1 VVDAHAVSDRLLVN
15 FVYCQQIGHV
25 VEALHYA
32 NGYHAAYPSRR
43 ISVTLIEN
51 TATELTRYA
60 DFVEETYPVPVDIF
74 DGTADHSAALAG
86 MPSEWDAVVSDFRG
100 ADPAQRAI
108 FPGLASWFD
117 ASTAYFSGQKGFA
130 GFRKPVPYSPGEHWR
145 LAVEPDHTRFA
156 GEGPRIAIL
165 PAGSAPRSFYPSVA
179 SWELVLDALALRF
192 PAATFCLVGKLRADA
207 RTSTSI
213 TRAELDRM
221 LAVTPNSID
230 LVDEPLTAQL
240 AAVAACDVLV
250 SPHSGFGMIALAAGT
265 PWLTIGGNRWP
276 EYFFNGV
283 PFHTVIPDV
292 SRFPCYTMMTA
303 DPPMVDDDGER
314 SPSMSRTRLEADLD
328 EIVAGTADLVAGRV
342 DYATALKDHATRMLS
357 IVGGDPAH
365 LWSIDNVLA
374 ESLS

>member
-1 VVDAHAVSDRLLVN
+1 VSDRLLVN

-32 NGYHAAYPSRR
+32 NGYRAADPSRR
-43 ISVTLIEN
+43 LSMTLIEN

-60 DFVEETYPVPVDIF
+60 GFVDETYPIPVDVF
-74 DGTADHSAALAG
+74 DGSPDHSATLAG
-86 MPSEWDAVVSDFRG
+86 VPADWDAVVSDFRG
-100 ADPAQRAI
+100 YDPAQREI

-130 GFRKPVPYSPGEHWR
+130 GFPKPVPYSPGEHWR
-145 LAVEPDHTRFA
+145 LAVPPDHSRFT

-165 PAGSAPRSFYPSVA
+165 PGGSAPRAFYPSIS
-179 SWELVLDALALRF
+179 SWELILDALALRF

-207 RTSTSI
+207 RTSTSA

-221 LAVTPNSID
+221 LAVMPNAVD
-230 LVDEPLTAQL
+230 VVDEPLTHQL

-250 SPHSGFGMIALAAGT
+250 SPHSGFGMVGLAAGT

-292 SRFPCYTMMTA
+292 TRFPCYTLMSP

-314 SPSMSRTRLEADLD
+314 TPSMSRARLEADLA
-328 EIVAGTADLVAGRV
+328 EIVEGTANLVAGRV
-342 DYATALKDHATRMLS
+342 DYPTALKDHATRMLPV
-357 IVGGDPAH
+357 VGGDPAR
-365 LWSIDNVLA
+365 LWSLDNVLA
-374 ESLS
+374 QSLA